1 MQERVR
7 GIEDCEV
14 TRSLVSSR
22 PRDYSEKAVSK
33 GRSDFIGEPTSG
45 NLSRL
50 DTTAFGSLYLCR
62 LKGNGGS
69 NVGLQDLLTTT
80 NENEMLYAA
89 YADNFSFSSLFVR
102 RWHPLNDDSKVGSFL
117 PGWIIVCNY
126 FEILF
131 YYECRF
137 LCIHRKFKGARSHT
151 KSI

>member
-69 NVGLQDLLTTT
+69 NVGLQGLLTTT

-89 YADNFSFSSLFVR
+89 YGDNFSFSSLFVR
-102 RWHPLNDDSKVGSFL
+102 RWHPLNDDSKGGSSL
-117 PGWIIVCNY
+117 PG
-126 FEILF
+126 
-131 YYECRF
+131 
-137 LCIHRKFKGARSHT
+137 
-151 KSI
+151 